1 MSFLPQ
7 QGTRWMICWFP
18 WHFPG
23 HFLWNDQRV
32 NPIVVEWLM
41 FFSQVSSMEN
51 LWFSAKNIPCRSPT
65 KSGAPQVRGIPT
77 LTLAPCAG
85 SGARLVESH
94 RNADGTDGKK
104 VGKYERIWMNMD
116 ICLKTCST
124 LLFQCEMMWDDVNFQ
139 ATTVSTCAV
148 WPW

>member
-1 MSFLPQ
+1 MV
-7 QGTRWMICWFP
+7 
-18 WHFPG
+18 
-23 HFLWNDQRV
+23 DV
-32 NPIVVEWLM
+32 

-77 LTLAPCAG
+77 STLAPCAG

-104 VGKYERIWMNMD
+104 VGKYERIWMNMVEYG
-116 ICLKTCST
+116 TS
-124 LLFQCEMMWDDVNFQ
+124 
-139 ATTVSTCAV
+139 VSKLV
-148 WPW
+148 LHFSFNVR